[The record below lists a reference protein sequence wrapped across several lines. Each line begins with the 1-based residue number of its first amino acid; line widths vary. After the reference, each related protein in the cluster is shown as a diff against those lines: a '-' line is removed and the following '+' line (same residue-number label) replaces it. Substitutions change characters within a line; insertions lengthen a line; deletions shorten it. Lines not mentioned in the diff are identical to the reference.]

1 VGRCAR
7 HEESGGPPSGLEVF
21 VSGKDWYQ
29 KDRTV
34 VLEVSNVVVL
44 SIRRGR
50 RTIRWA
56 STTPFVRI

>member
-7 HEESGGPPSGLEVF
+7 HEESGGPTRGLEVL
-21 VSGKDWYQ
+21 VSGKEWYQ
-29 KDRTV
+29 EDRTA
-34 VLEVSNVVVL
+34 VLDVSNVVEM
-44 SIRRGR
+44 SIRSGR

>member
-7 HEESGGPPSGLEVF
+7 HEESGGPTSGLQVF

-50 RTIRWA
+50 RTIR
-56 STTPFVRI
+56 